1 MTKGHLM
8 AAVTIAIEF
17 YILWSSQP
25 STFNNPNKHI
35 KGWRSCKCGSPGGA
49 MELSS

>member
-1 MTKGHLM
+1 MTKGQFM
-8 AAVTIAIEF
+8 STVAIAIYF

-35 KGWRSCKCGSPGGA
+35 KDRKSCKCGSPGGV